1 MADKMLMKNVTISDA
16 HLRLPGQLL
25 KKHQGNLSAA
35 MRDIIYFTGFITENT
50 GSLKRAKDHLKDK
63 NHANLQTC
71 TRYYDPTDNVPVA
84 GQEEAAK
91 TAIWHFKKREC
102 SLSDII
108 F

>member
-16 HLRLPGQLL
+16 HLRLLGQLL

-63 NHANLQTC
+63 NHANLQTHIHDI
-71 TRYYDPTDNVPVA
+71 TIPLIMFQWLDRKKQRRRPYGISKNVNV
-84 GQEEAAK
+84 
-91 TAIWHFKKREC
+91 H
-102 SLSDII
+102 
-108 F
+108 